1 MREVSPPQARDESE
15 ADPAGAPASATARS
29 NERETTRRSRAV
41 GLLVICGLSLA
52 AVVVAAT
59 AVMVIDLRE
68 RALAASE
75 RELKNTALVLAEQTD
90 RAFHAIEVVQATMIE
105 RLRQPDIRSSED
117 HDREM
122 SRHDVHLMLKDRTA
136 GLEYLEA
143 VSVVSAKGRILN
155 FSRFWPVP
163 DVDVSDRDYFK

>member
-1 MREVSPPQARDESE
+1 MREWSPPQARDESGTAA
-15 ADPAGAPASATARS
+15 ADASAPVATRS
-29 NERETTRRSRAV
+29 NARETTRRSRAV

-68 RALAASE
+68 RALFASE

-90 RAFHAIEVVQATMIE
+90 RALHAVEVLQASLIE
-105 RLRQPDIRSSED
+105 RLRNLGIRSSED

-122 SRHDVHLMLKDRTA
+122 SRHDVHQLLKDRIG
-136 GLEYLEA
+136 GLAYLEA
-143 VSVVSAKGRILN
+143 VAVISAQGKLLN
-155 FSRFWPVP
+155 FSRSWPIP
-163 DVDVSDRDYFK
+163 DIDVTDRDY